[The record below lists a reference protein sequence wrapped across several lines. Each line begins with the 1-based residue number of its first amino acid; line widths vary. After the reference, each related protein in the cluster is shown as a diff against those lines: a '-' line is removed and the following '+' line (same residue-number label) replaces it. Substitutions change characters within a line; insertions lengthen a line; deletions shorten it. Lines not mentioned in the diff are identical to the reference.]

1 MSGNSSLAP
10 EGESIGVFAQRPFKA
25 LDRTAMGVEGEKGWE
40 SEAAPGIMFTSLPRR
55 FVG

>member
-1 MSGNSSLAP
+1 MNGSSTLEP
-10 EGESIGVFAQRPFKA
+10 EGESIGALAQRPFKA

-40 SEAAPGIMFTSLPRR
+40 SEAAPGILFTM